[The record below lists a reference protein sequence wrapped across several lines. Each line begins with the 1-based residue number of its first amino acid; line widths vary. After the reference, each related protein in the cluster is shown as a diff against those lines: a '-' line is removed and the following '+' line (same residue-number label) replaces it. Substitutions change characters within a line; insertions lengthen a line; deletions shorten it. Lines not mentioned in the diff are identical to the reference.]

1 MRPFFVLGAPFSMPH
16 PIVKPA
22 VLISPVETGYVAYD
36 PGADKLHTLNPTA
49 ALLSEL
55 CDGTRSADEIRQ
67 LVAPILPEGASGEID
82 RWIDEGI
89 RSGLLIW
96 HDEENG
102 ASREFTAEELADL
115 SRHLSNTGRWQGA
128 FLCAKR
134 AVELNP
140 SDWETW
146 YKLGDYAL
154 GVGRRAE
161 ATEAYQKYFDVH
173 PEDAEIEHLLFALKD
188 ETPPA
193 RASDRTIAQIY
204 KGFAKSYESRM
215 LDDLHYEGPQRLRDA
230 LKSVIGER
238 TDLNVLDLGCGSG
251 LSGVALR
258 PFAAKL
264 TGIDLSPEM
273 LGLARARNIYDRL
286 EVGEITAWLS
296 KTNESFDII
305 ASLDC
310 LIYFGDLSLIVG
322 AAAKKLKPGGTL
334 FLSTE
339 RGDRYPFLLTDT
351 GRYAHHPDHVRDAAN
366 AAGLEV
372 AVLNEAYLRME
383 YGSEVIGI
391 FAVLTK

>member
-67 LVAPILPEGASGEID
+67 LVAPILPEGASGETD

-96 HDEENG
+96 HGEENG

-173 PEDAEIEHLLFALKD
+173 PEDAEIEHLLVALKD
-188 ETPPA
+188 ETPPP

-230 LKSVIGER
+230 LKASMGDR
-238 TDLNVLDLGCGSG
+238 TGLAILDLGCGSG
-251 LSGVALR
+251 LSGTALK
-258 PFAAKL
+258 PFSSEL
-264 TGIDLSPEM
+264 IGVDLSPEM
-273 LGLARARNIYDRL
+273 LDLARARDIYDQL
-286 EVGEITAWLS
+286 DVGEITAWLS
-296 KTNESFDII
+296 TADKTFDII

-310 LIYFGDLSLIVG
+310 LIYFGDLHAIVD
-322 AAAKKLKPGGTL
+322 AAANRLKSGGVL
-334 FLSTE
+334 FLSCE
-339 RGDRYPFLLTDT
+339 RGKKYPFAITDT
-351 GRYAHHPDHVRDAAN
+351 GRYEHHADHVRDAAN

-383 YGSEVIGI
+383 YGTEVIGI